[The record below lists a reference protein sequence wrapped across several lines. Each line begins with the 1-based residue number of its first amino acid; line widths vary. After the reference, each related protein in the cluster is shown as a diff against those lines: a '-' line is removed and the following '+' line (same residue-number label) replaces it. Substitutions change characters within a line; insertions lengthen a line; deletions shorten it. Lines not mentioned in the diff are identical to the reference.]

1 VDGGET
7 QGLLRLHRD
16 GPDDL
21 QVRGPLDGV
30 VEQRG
35 LADAGLAPEDQ
46 RTAHAGADAIE
57 QRVQRLLFG
66 AAVDQPHF
74 STVTQQR
81 LLPRP
86 YPVLRRTEDF
96 GDSSVTRNGRG

>member
-1 VDGGET
+1 MTGRRGTSSLVDGGET

-57 QRVQRLLFG
+57 QRVQRLLFT
-66 AAVDQPHF
+66 QR
-74 STVTQQR
+74 STNRTC
-81 LLPRP
+81 RP
-86 YPVLRRTEDF
+86 
-96 GDSSVTRNGRG
+96 